1 MLKQGQFLMGTG
13 SSLVTNKCTF
23 KRPAMVTVL
32 NVRMPMR
39 ASSEMC
45 FKIQQCYLNPEL
57 EPTRLILTGPYLGC
71 SSKYLCVCEFI
82 DEESELRMKPKGE
95 VASSAKLSCREICM
109 STPDQHVHC

>member
-32 NVRMPMR
+32 T
-39 ASSEMC
+39 SSETC
-45 FKIQQCYLNPEL
+45 FKIQQCYLNTEL
-57 EPTRLILTGPYLGC
+57 EPTRLILTGLYLGC